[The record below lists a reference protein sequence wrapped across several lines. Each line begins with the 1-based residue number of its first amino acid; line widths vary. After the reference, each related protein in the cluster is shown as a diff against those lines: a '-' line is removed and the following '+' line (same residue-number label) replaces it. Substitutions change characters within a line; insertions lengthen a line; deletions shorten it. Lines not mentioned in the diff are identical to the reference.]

1 MAAHR
6 IRVADE
12 VWIATALLHRE
23 HGDREDFSIA
33 EIVERAQRENLT
45 ESVLLRPG
53 VRTHAAQHCV
63 ASKPAS
69 PGRYRML
76 AETSRGRRRLYSSL
90 DRPHRDRVSGKFL
103 PRREE
108 IPEEYHHLLDWYRE
122 HFDVK
127 RSDSAEDPILSL
139 RGLGRELWDGQNP
152 DDYVRRL
159 RERWE

>member
-1 MAAHR
+1 MSAPR

-23 HGDREDFSIA
+23 RADRTDFSIA

-45 ESVLLRPG
+45 KSVILRPG
-53 VRTHAAQHCV
+53 VRAHAAQHCV

-76 AETSRGRRRLYSSL
+76 AETSRGRRSLYSSA
-90 DRPHRDRVSGKFL
+90 DRTHRDRVSGKSL

-108 IPEEYHHLLDWYRE
+108 IPAEYHHLLDWYRE
-122 HFDVK
+122 DFNPRRPESV
-127 RSDSAEDPILSL
+127 EDPILSL
-139 RGLGRELWDGQNP
+139 QGLGKELWDNEDA
-152 DDYVRRL
+152 DDYVSRL
-159 RERWE
+159 RERWK